1 MRWLL
6 MTGLTTIVGGVASA
20 APVEAG
26 GDSHPRVK
34 AATSRAGPYSQE
46 GATHDLGPGDAAT
59 FYVKIKNIGAEAG
72 KIKTRDPAEVKD
84 DAKFRY
90 AQGSTDITPQVISG
104 AGWVVTLDVGE
115 VRLLKVRARLTQ
127 DADKR
132 RYNAEVDVN
141 DAEAPLGRSGLIVSV
156 INKAV

>member
-1 MRWLL
+1 M
-6 MTGLTTIVGGVASA
+6 
-20 APVEAG
+20 
-26 GDSHPRVK
+26 
-34 AATSRAGPYSQE
+34 
-46 GATHDLGPGDAAT
+46 
-59 FYVKIKNIGAEAG
+59 
-72 KIKTRDPAEVKD
+72 KD

-90 AQGSTDITPQVISG
+90 SRGSTDITPQVISG

-127 DADKR
+127 DADKH

-156 INKAV
+156 INTAV